1 MTIDLDS
8 CTMLMDAHI
17 ETRRKYVEEVKA
29 ELKEHETRV
38 RELKEFIMKENY
50 HLDKFTKVTQT
61 IEMDRNN
68 DKPFDKIHPTLFQH
82 HDKGPNND

>member
-1 MTIDLDS
+1 MTIDLEG

-17 ETRRKYVEEVKA
+17 ETRRKYVEEAKT

-38 RELKEFIMKENY
+38 HELKEFIMKENY

-68 DKPFDKIHPTLFQH
+68 DKPFDKIHPILFQY
-82 HDKGPNND
+82 HDKGSNND

>member
-1 MTIDLDS
+1 MTIDLEGA
-8 CTMLMDAHI
+8 TMLMDAHI
-17 ETRRKYVEEVKA
+17 ERRRKYIEEAKV

-38 RELKEFIMKENY
+38 RELTEFIMKENY

-68 DKPFDKIHPTLFQH
+68 DKSFDKIHPMLFQY
-82 HDKGPNND
+82 HDKGESDK